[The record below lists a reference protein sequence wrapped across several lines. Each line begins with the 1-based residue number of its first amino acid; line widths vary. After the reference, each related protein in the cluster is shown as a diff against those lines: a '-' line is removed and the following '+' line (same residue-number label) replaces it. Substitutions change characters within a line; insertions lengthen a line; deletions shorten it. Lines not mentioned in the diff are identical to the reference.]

1 MKETKLAELMQQM
14 TTEEKIGQLIQIKG
28 DAFFS
33 HALINT
39 GPDHDLALTQE
50 QLWQV
55 GSLLNVAGSKK
66 VKQIQDLYLANSR
79 LSIPLLFMG
88 DVIHGYQTVF
98 PIPLLQGCSWNTELI
113 TQCAYVSALE
123 SGYAGIQVNFSP
135 MVDLVRDS
143 RWGRVLEATGG
154 EDPYLTS
161 LYASSMVN
169 AYHQAGMA
177 CCAKHFIAYGAVESG
192 VDYQFVDISRREL
205 FSYYLPPFQACVRS
219 GVDLV
224 MTAFTT
230 FEGIPCSVHPWLL
243 NALLRQKLDFQGI
256 IISDYSSLAETIAHG
271 YSSSSKEAAFY
282 GITSTLDIEMMSDC
296 YLSSLS
302 SLLASGF
309 VDKKLLDESVW
320 RVLSLK
326 NRLGL
331 FENPYAL
338 ANEEKEKQFIL
349 SPENLKIARSSSS
362 ESFVL
367 LENKNAILPLT
378 PKTKIALIG
387 PYADNQGI
395 SGAWSI
401 YNEKNQNTIT
411 IKQAFLERNA
421 NFAYA
426 KGSLV
431 LPEEEINF
439 ILSMEGKPPISSTA
453 FTAQEMQQEAMQV
466 ASQCDVI
473 VLALGEHYKQ
483 SGEGASRSTVD
494 LPSLQLDLLRL
505 LSSLK
510 KPIVAV
516 LFSGRPLALKELI
529 PYLDALLWVGFP
541 GTEGGHA
548 ISDVLFG
555 EVNPSGRL
563 TMSFPQTTGQN
574 PLYYNHYSTGR
585 PASESSPYRY
595 TSRFQDIPPKP
606 LYPFGYGL
614 SYSQFEYSQLT
625 LSKTSL
631 SLDPNDNDSLSLS
644 LTVKNTSAIAGKET
658 IQLYIQDCFASVV
671 RPVKELKH
679 FQKLYFAPYEEKK
692 ISFTITLSDLSFWNQ
707 NLEYTV
713 EPGEFMV
720 FVGKN
725 AEDTLSAKFT
735 VCPFGNVLS
744 F

>member
-14 TTEEKIGQLIQIKG
+14 TTEEKIGQLTQIKG

-33 HALINT
+33 HQPNT
-39 GPDHDLALTQE
+39 GPKTHDLALTE
-50 QLWQV
+50 NQLWQV
-55 GSLLNVAGSKK
+55 GSLLNVAGYQK
-66 VKQIQDLYLANSR
+66 VKQIQDAYLAHSR

-98 PIPLLQGCSWNTELI
+98 PIPLLQGCSWNPELVAK
-113 TQCAYVSALE
+113 CAYISALE

-154 EDPYLTS
+154 EDPYLAS
-161 LYASSMVN
+161 LYGASMVE

-192 VDYQFVDISRREL
+192 MDYQFVDISRREL
-205 FSYYLPPFQACVRS
+205 FSYYLPPFQSCIQA

-230 FEGIPCSVHPWLL
+230 FEGIPCTVHPWLL

-256 IISDYSSLAETIAHG
+256 LISDYSSLVETIAHG

-282 GITSTLDIEMMSDC
+282 GISSTLDIEMMSDC

-302 SLLASGF
+302 FLFDSGF
-309 VDKKLLDESVW
+309 VNKKLLDESVW
-320 RVLSLK
+320 RILSLK

-331 FENPYAL
+331 FENPYGL
-338 ANEEKEKQFIL
+338 ANEEKEKHFIL
-349 SPENLKIARSSSS
+349 SAENLKTARLFSS

-367 LENKNAILPLT
+367 LENKHHLLPLT
-378 PKTKIALIG
+378 SQSKIALIG

-401 YNEKNQNTIT
+401 YNEKNQNTVT
-411 IKQAFLERNA
+411 IKQAFLERNLD
-421 NFAYA
+421 FLYA
-426 KGSLV
+426 KGSSV

-439 ILSMEGKPPISSTA
+439 ILSMEGNSPISPSPSSTL
-453 FTAQEMQQEAMQV
+453 QEMQQEAIEV
-466 ASQCDVI
+466 ANQSDVI

-483 SGEGASRSTVD
+483 SGEGASRSMID
-494 LPSLQLDLLRL
+494 LPSIQLDLLRL
-505 LSSLK
+505 LSSLG
-510 KPIVAV
+510 KPIVV
-516 LFSGRPLALKELI
+516 LLFSGRPLALKEVV

-548 ISDVLFG
+548 IGDVLFG
-555 EVNPSGRL
+555 DVNPSGRL

-585 PASESSPYRY
+585 PADQHSPYRY
-595 TSRFQDIPPKP
+595 TARFQDIPPKP
-606 LYPFGYGL
+606 FYPFGYGL
-614 SYSQFEYSQLT
+614 SYAEFEYKALT
-625 LSKTSL
+625 LSKTTL
-631 SLDPNDNDSLSLS
+631 SLDLEKNDSLTVSI
-644 LTVKNTSAIAGKET
+644 TVKNSSSIAGKET

-679 FQKLYFAPYEEKK
+679 FQKVYFAPDEEKK
-692 ISFTITLSDLSFWNQ
+692 ISFTVTLSDLMFWNQ
-707 NLEYTV
+707 DLAYIV
-713 EPGEFMV
+713 EPGEFKV
-720 FVGKN
+720 FVGRN
-725 AEDTLSAKFT
+725 SEDTLEAKF
-735 VCPFGNVLS
+735 VVSPMSN
-744 F
+744 